1 MASGHVQA
9 FSKAF
14 FLKVLCAAVITKTH
28 FFYLC
33 TLKITEYMANNM
45 ILERLEG
52 VKTRFVEVSELLTR
66 PDILSDMKRYVKLNK
81 EFRDLEPI
89 IEAYEKYKLAL
100 GNIASARELLATE
113 KDEEMR
119 EMAKAELEELTEGL
133 PDMEE
138 EIKFLLIPADPED
151 GKNAV
156 LEIRAGTGGDE
167 ASIFAGDLFRM
178 YGKFFEQKGWRFE
191 VNNFSEGTA
200 GGYKEIVISVNGEG
214 VYGILK
220 YESGVH
226 RVQRV
231 PQTETQ
237 GRIHTSAATVVV
249 LPEADEFDVEIKNE
263 DIRKDT
269 YCSSGPGGQSVN
281 TTYSAIRL
289 THVPSGIV
297 VTCQDEKSQ
306 IKNYDKALKELRT
319 RLYNLEYQ
327 KYLDEVGQKRK
338 TMVSTG
344 DRSAKIRTYN
354 YPQGRMTDHR
364 INLTLYNLPSILD
377 GNIQEII
384 DKLQMAENAERLK
397 ESNI

>member
-1 MASGHVQA
+1 MS
-9 FSKAF
+9 
-14 FLKVLCAAVITKTH
+14 
-28 FFYLC
+28 
-33 TLKITEYMANNM
+33 NNL

-52 VKTRFVEVSELLTR
+52 VKARFIEVGELLTQQ
-66 PDILSDMKRYVKLNK
+66 DVLSDMERYIKLNK
-81 EFRDLEPI
+81 EYKDLQPI
-89 IEAYEKYKLAL
+89 IAAYENYKLAL
-100 GNIASARELLATE
+100 SNISNAKELLATE

-119 EMAKAELEELTEGL
+119 EMAKAELEELNARIPE
-133 PDMEE
+133 MEE
-138 EIKFLLIPADPED
+138 EIKLLLIPADPED
-151 GKNAV
+151 DKNAV
-156 LEIRAGTGGDE
+156 MEIRAGTGGDE
-167 ASIFAGDLFRM
+167 ASIFAGDLYRM
-178 YGKFFEQKGWRFE
+178 YSKFFEQKGWKAE
-191 VNNFSEGTA
+191 INSYSLGTA
-200 GGYKEIVISVNGEG
+200 GGYKEIVVSVSGEG

-249 LPEADEFDVEIKNE
+249 LPEADEFDIEIKNE

-289 THVPSGIV
+289 THIPTGIV

-327 KYLDEVGQKRK
+327 KYLDEVSHKRK